1 MGVFEAVHERWGID
15 RRARV
20 LARQLATRLPSGG
33 RILDVGTGSGTLAR
47 LVQLSRRELHIVGVD
62 VWLAR
67 RPLLPTALFDGW
79 RLPFPDGSFD
89 AAMLVDVLH
98 HADNARALLGEVVRV
113 SPSVILIKDHL
124 REGLGA
130 QLTLAFMDRVGN
142 ARFGVASPG
151 HYLDRGEW
159 MELFRLAGLRVNFW
173 SEDLRIYPKPLD
185 WLFGRSLHFLAQ
197 LSAS

>member
-20 LARQLATRLPSGG
+20 LARRLAELLPTAG
-33 RILDVGTGSGTLAR
+33 RVLDVGSGSGKLAR
-47 LVQLSRRELHIVGVD
+47 LVQLSRPELHIVGVD

-67 RPLLPTALFDGW
+67 RPLVPTALFDGW
-79 RLPFPDGSFD
+79 RLPFPGGSFD

-98 HADNARALLGEVVRV
+98 HADNARTLLGEVVRV
-113 SPSVILIKDHL
+113 SPRAILIKDHL

-159 MELFRLAGLRVNFW
+159 MELFQLVGLRVNSW

-185 WLFGRSLHFLAQ
+185 WLFGRSLHFLAL
-197 LSAS
+197 LSSS